1 MKINKKKVPAQHRG
15 LQEMLAGGENSHFK
29 NLTLERNTIL
39 QTTVHKSFPLKEIP
53 VKLSRFKPLL

>member
-29 NLTLERNTIL
+29 NLTLETNTHLINNLADYSAQELPSKRNT
-39 QTTVHKSFPLKEIP
+39 SEI
-53 VKLSRFKPLL
+53 K